1 MYFTDDSLFPENMQP
16 TIITAA
22 PFGPEWLP
30 GDVEDL
36 PVSFK
41 DQVQAAVDCYNAGAT
56 MLHVHV
62 RDPKTGQGSSNF
74 DQYNEF
80 IGMLRNAVPKMILQV
95 GGSISFAPHTA
106 DAKAKWLDYDT
117 RHMLTELNPKPD
129 CVTITTGTTLWD
141 VTQAFIPGDADGT
154 HLADPKVAAA
164 WADMVVDST
173 SKFYLEHLKRLSAN
187 KIQPYFVPGHVHQL
201 EIIERL
207 LRAGV
212 YKGPLNLALCGYGGG
227 SMGRNPFDWM
237 EMLRRTPHGASSVT
251 FWSSMRGNIAIQTPG
266 DDSRRSRARRYRRQ
280 HLGHAQEA
288 LADGEAGRVGGE
300 AERAIRPQ
308 GRQRRRGAQDD
319 EDRRLVRDGGRDAL
333 QPRPAAEPAGRLQG
347 VPDLRDRRAAAQG
360 LGRTHEFHQH
370 PVATGAGKDE
380 ILFVIKYVSV
390 MSNHS
395 CRHDAPIPA
404 GELRSAPGPGPLG
417 RDAVTVAVTC

>member
-22 PFGPEWLP
+22 PFGPEWLK

-36 PVSFK
+36 PMTWEQ
-41 DQVQAAVDCYNAGAT
+41 QVQAAVDCYNAGAT

-62 RDPKTGQGSSNF
+62 RDPKTGEGSSNF
-74 DQYNEF
+74 DHYNEF
-80 IGMLRNAVPKMILQV
+80 LGKLRNAVPKMILQV

-141 VTQAFIPGDADGT
+141 ITQAFVPGDADGT

-164 WADMVVDST
+164 WSGMVVDSAPA
-173 SKFYLEHLKRLSAN
+173 FYLEHLKRLSAN

-212 YKGPLNLALCGYGGG
+212 YKGPLNIALCGYGGG

-251 FWSSMRGNIAIQTPG
+251 FWSSMRGNIAIQTMAPFSAFMCG
-266 DDSRRSRARRYRRQ
+266 SAT
-280 HLGHAQEA
+280 
-288 LADGEAGRVGGE
+288 
-300 AERAIRPQ
+300 
-308 GRQRRRGAQDD
+308 
-319 EDRRLVRDGGRDAL
+319 
-333 QPRPAAEPAGRLQG
+333 
-347 VPDLRDRRAAAQG
+347 
-360 LGRTHEFHQH
+360 RT
-370 PVATGAGKDE
+370 TSG
-380 ILFVIKYVSV
+380 I
-390 MSNHS
+390 
-395 CRHDAPIPA
+395 
-404 GELRSAPGPGPLG
+404 
-417 RDAVTVAVTC
+417 